1 MESIKFT
8 VDEIRSFKGYENVT
22 EQEAN
27 QLIDFLAL
35 YAMIVY
41 NAMKDDGKDEG

>member
-1 MESIKFT
+1 LESIKFT

-27 QLIDFLAL
+27 QLSDFLAL

-41 NAMKDDGKDEG
+41 NAMKDDGKDEE

>member
-1 MESIKFT
+1 LDSIKLS
-8 VDEIRSFKGYENVT
+8 VDEIRSFQGYEEVT

-41 NAMKDDGKDEG
+41 NSMKDNGDNEG